1 MRPQSSRA
9 ESDDDQPPKTASRIM
24 TSVRRSLLGSTPKT
38 RSQKVTSPLYLTVAL
53 HSHRFQRTGMIST
66 PAESSPPIYTRDR
79 DHDPSTSRPTIEQI
93 AMGLHISRTPHF
105 RPLSAGSGS
114 YYSQRSH
121 SSGSLNLH
129 HHHHLHHTHPYDKS
143 SSRPFALPPPP
154 LRSSMKQRGSSNPTP
169 AIPSRTSASP
179 PASVSSTT
187 VTSHLSPSSHSSSS
201 SSFLKFRVPR
211 FFPRHRNASS
221 APSSVSSA
229 GSSPHASADL
239 LPPKKAVRFSSQ
251 SSLPETDIQA

>member
-1 MRPQSSRA
+1 MKPHSSRA
-9 ESDDDQPPKTASRIM
+9 EPDEQPQKTASRII
-24 TSVRRSLLGSTPKT
+24 TSVRRSLLGSTPKS
-38 RSQKVTSPLYLTVAL
+38 RSQKVTSPFHLTVVL

-66 PAESSPPIYTRDR
+66 PAESTLPTYPRGR
-79 DHDPSTSRPTIEQI
+79 DHDPSTSRPTVEQI

-105 RPLSAGSGS
+105 RPLSAGSS
-114 YYSQRSH
+114 SHYSQRSH
-121 SSGSLNLH
+121 SSGSLPH
-129 HHHHLHHTHPYDKS
+129 HPHRHYHTHPYDKS

-154 LRSSMKQRGSSNPTP
+154 PRSSMKQRELSNPTP
-169 AIPSRTSASP
+169 EMTSRTSASP
-179 PASVSSTT
+179 ASASSTT

-211 FFPRHRNASS
+211 FFPRLRNGSS

-229 GSSPHASADL
+229 GSSPHASADQ

-251 SSLPETDIQA
+251 SGPETDVQA